1 MSRREFGSV
10 VAVDDFSLAV
20 EKGQFV
26 TLLGSSGSGKSTTLM
41 MLAGFTTPDDGVIR
55 IDGRDVT
62 ELPPHQR
69 NIGLVY
75 QNYALFPHMTV
86 AQNVGFPL
94 RMRRMSRDAIA
105 RLVSETLAK
114 VRLGELSGR
123 FPLQLSGGQQ
133 QRVALARALVFS
145 PSILLMDE
153 PLGALDKNLREEMQ
167 FEIKRIQQEARITTI
182 YVTHDQEEAMS
193 MSDHVVVMSKGRIE
207 QAAPPSQLYERP
219 QNIFVANFIGSANVV
234 SGVIENR
241 DGRPILRSE
250 NGAVLALA
258 DGQVATS
265 GSRMAAVIRP
275 ERISFA
281 SADKAGAV
289 PANIESV
296 VYGGSII
303 RYIVRIGRRTAGRAR
318 GQSRARTSAT
328 WRSGVPLLG
337 SRGFV
342 ADRCSAPGPA
352 RNSRDVRGQDAGQHE
367 RGTRTRCRNAGR
379 HRDRCQP
386 RHRGGDSQCAA
397 SAGLQAS
404 SHRARGSRRDRCGKR
419 GLAQGSIADAGDGGL
434 CIRGRGGRAL
444 RKARCRRLQHR
455 ALWFDPGEFRLSQV
469 SSQGR
474 TGLGHDPDRELT
486 FSSRPA
492 TCAKLRSILWFSA
505 PSVSRKL
512 PLRIFWHP
520 AEERSSTSRTW
531 KQSSRGTPI
540 HRARS
545 GWR

>member
-1 MSRREFGSV
+1 MCMSPVVEFQNVTKRFGSV

-41 MLAGFTTPDDGVIR
+41 MLAGFTPPDDGVIR

-114 VRLGELSGR
+114 VRLGELGGR

-167 FEIKRIQQEARITTI
+167 FEIKRIQGEARITTI

-193 MSDHVVVMSKGRIE
+193 MSDHVVVMSKGRVE

-258 DGQVATS
+258 DDQVATS

-296 VYGGSII
+296 VYGGSIF
-303 RYIVRIGRRTAGRAR
+303 RYIVRIGGERLDVLEVNRGHAPRQPGEAVFLSWEAADLLLIDAPPPAPPATAA
-318 GQSRARTSAT
+318 TSE
-328 WRSGVPLLG
+328 G
-337 SRGFV
+337 
-342 ADRCSAPGPA
+342 
-352 RNSRDVRGQDAGQHE
+352 
-367 RGTRTRCRNAGR
+367 RTR
-379 HRDRCQP
+379 
-386 RHRGGDSQCAA
+386 
-397 SAGLQAS
+397 QA
-404 SHRARGSRRDRCGKR
+404 
-419 GLAQGSIADAGDGGL
+419 
-434 CIRGRGGRAL
+434 
-444 RKARCRRLQHR
+444 
-455 ALWFDPGEFRLSQV
+455 
-469 SSQGR
+469 
-474 TGLGHDPDRELT
+474 
-486 FSSRPA
+486 
-492 TCAKLRSILWFSA
+492 
-505 PSVSRKL
+505 
-512 PLRIFWHP
+512 
-520 AEERSSTSRTW
+520 
-531 KQSSRGTPI
+531 
-540 HRARS
+540 
-545 GWR
+545 